1 MAIDEDLI
9 AILDQR
15 LELAIMKATK
25 PINDNIIIMNNNVDN
40 IRKTLNGNGKKG
52 LCEEIE
58 EMKGKDTCHD
68 NFILEYKTEKK
79 FIIAIAVFVSGL
91 ITTAIKL
98 FWK

>member
-1 MAIDEDLI
+1 MAIDEALFKVLEDI
-9 AILDQR
+9 RER
-15 LELAIMKATK
+15 LEHSAVTMTEIKGDIK
-25 PINDNIIIMNNNVDN
+25 NINT
-40 IRKTLNGNGKKG
+40 TLNGNGKKG

-58 EMKGKDTCHD
+58 EMKAKDTCHD